1 MTPLVE
7 PFFDSNTGTFSYVVY
22 NHPGY
27 ACAVIDPVLDYDANI
42 ARTGHEM
49 ADRIIDFVNRK
60 NLQVQWLLETHIHA
74 DHLSASTYLR
84 EQLGGKIATSAAVKH
99 VGEQFDRIFNVGGS
113 KFDPHLYFDHLFEP
127 DEVFYIGE
135 MRTKAMH
142 VPGHTQ
148 ADMAFHVENSIVF
161 VGDTLFAPDVGTA
174 RCDFPGGSASMLWKS
189 IQRILELPLSTRVY
203 LCHDYP
209 PESRDPLCEFS
220 IGQQKSLNIHLA
232 CHRSEPEFVQFRNA
246 RDKALRLPELLVPS
260 LQANLRAGAL
270 PAAESNGISY
280 IKVPLNTF

>member
-1 MTPLVE
+1 
-7 PFFDSNTGTFSYVVY
+7 
-22 NHPGY
+22 
-27 ACAVIDPVLDYDANI
+27 
-42 ARTGHEM
+42 
-49 ADRIIDFVNRK
+49 
-60 NLQVQWLLETHIHA
+60 
-74 DHLSASTYLR
+74 
-84 EQLGGKIATSAAVKH
+84 
-99 VGEQFDRIFNVGGS
+99 
-113 KFDPHLYFDHLFEP
+113 
-127 DEVFYIGE
+127 
-135 MRTKAMH
+135 
-142 VPGHTQ
+142 
-148 ADMAFHVENSIVF
+148 MAFYVENSIVF

-189 IQRILELPLSTRVY
+189 IQKILELPLSTRVY

-209 PESRDPLCEFS
+209 PESRDPRCEFS
-220 IGQQKSLNIHLA
+220 IGQQKTFNIHLA